1 MKRFAIAAATTV
13 AMTALAAPALAE
25 MTDLEV
31 VFVKADENGDLAL
44 SKGEV
49 LAIAIEQFGIADIN
63 GDQAIDADEAGDLAS
78 DPEFSDNDTNED
90 GLIQFDEMIVEKLT
104 DFASL
109 DENHDGF
116 LSLAE
121 LEVAYAQQ

>member
-1 MKRFAIAAATTV
+1 VKTFAIAAAATL
-13 AMTALAAPALAE
+13 AMTASMAPAKAE
-25 MTDLEV
+25 MTNLEII
-31 VFVKADENGDLAL
+31 FVKADQNDDLVL

-63 GDQAIDADEAGDLAS
+63 GDQMIDADEAGDLAS
-78 DPEFSDNDTNED
+78 DPEFSDNDTNDD
-90 GLIQFDEMIVEKLT
+90 GSIQFDEMIVEKLT

-109 DENHDGF
+109 DTNSDGF

-121 LEVAYAQQ
+121 LEVAYPQQ